1 MNCSLQKANRLFMR
15 EKLLEFL
22 SISIISVQFELLT
35 FPTRLSLIG
44 IVTSYLKIKCMYNTN
59 TTVVFKMKT
68 TSCLPFVQIFG
79 LIKFKFTTR

>member
-44 IVTSYLKIKCMYNTN
+44 IVTSYLKIKC
-59 TTVVFKMKT
+59 
-68 TSCLPFVQIFG
+68 
-79 LIKFKFTTR
+79 TTRTQRSYLK